1 MMLVGSI
8 GAYMTDMDSA
18 SNVMSIGNNTIEIV
32 ENFQPP
38 EGGYKGG
45 EVIPKEVKVT
55 NIESVPCYVRVYLE
69 STYSDINHSGEPSYN
84 ESFEKSESSGLSSRD
99 LRLDT
104 TKYYFQMFK
113 TSGGISSS
121 LKDIPMDTVFDGWVH
136 SSDDGWYYY
145 TKPLGVGE
153 STTSLIDNV
162 CYSKKYSGWIDIE
175 DIDVY
180 VYSESVQDMGMRDE
194 FDVDD
199 FAGEEEYDVVST
211 MYTWYKYWGN
221 APKKTVLP
229 EGVN

>member
-38 EGGYKGG
+38 EGGYGDYT
-45 EVIPKEVKVT
+45 EMPKEVKIT
-55 NIESVPCYVRVYLE
+55 NNESVPCYVRVYLE
-69 STYSDINHSGEPSYN
+69 STYSDNDRFMMGKLTGGYN
-84 ESFEKSESSGLSSRD
+84 CALYE
-99 LRLDT
+99 
-104 TKYYFQMFK
+104 
-113 TSGGISSS
+113 
-121 LKDIPMDTVFDGWVH
+121 IPMDTVFDGWVH

-153 STTSLIDNV
+153 STTTLIDFVYYADSNFD
-162 CYSKKYSGWIDIE
+162 WFDAE

-229 EGVN
+229 EGAN

>member
-1 MMLVGSI
+1 MLFVGSLS
-8 GAYMTDMDSA
+8 AYMVDKETAD
-18 SNVMSIGNNTIEIV
+18 NVMTIGNNTIEIV

-45 EVIPKEVKVT
+45 EIIPKEVKVT

-69 STYSDINHSGEPSYN
+69 STYSDVDWEIEVPRFAMAKALGEN
-84 ESFEKSESSGLSSRD
+84 EGVL
-99 LRLDT
+99 LDE
-104 TKYYFQMFK
+104 
-113 TSGGISSS
+113 
-121 LKDIPMDTVFDGWVH
+121 LPMNKVFDGWVR

-153 STTSLIDNV
+153 STTTLLDFV
-162 CYSKKYSGWIDIE
+162 CYRDENFDWFDVE
-175 DIDVY
+175 DVDVY
-180 VYSESVQDMGMRDE
+180 VYSESIQDMGMRNE

-211 MYTWYKYWGN
+211 MYTWYKCWGN

-229 EGVN
+229 EGAN